1 MRITYWVAKCL
12 KSPKRKRYTDAH
24 SIRGK
29 IRQVV
34 EERLKEENSGDYAHP
49 KMVTTPE
56 FNGSF
61 DMLEQCLGEK
71 GPWWEEDDRVF
82 DD

>member
-1 MRITYWVAKCL
+1 MRITYWVAKSL
-12 KSPKRKRYTDAH
+12 TAPDTH

-34 EERLKEENSGDYAHP
+34 EERLKESSWSDYGEP

-61 DMLEQCLGEK
+61 DMLEQCLGER
-71 GPWWEEDDRVF
+71 GPWWEDEDQEEA
-82 DD
+82 

>member
-12 KSPKRKRYTDAH
+12 TDRD
-24 SIRGK
+24 SYSVRGK

-34 EERLKEENSGDYAHP
+34 EERLKERNAADYGPP

-61 DMLEQCLGEK
+61 DMLEQCLGEG
-71 GPWWEEDDRVF
+71 GPWWEERNATEEE
-82 DD
+82 